1 MTPRC
6 AARSTTTSR
15 TAGCRVRE
23 VLERAIA
30 RGELATDTDVETLVD
45 ALLGPIIYR
54 RLLSGGVI
62 DADFLDRLIA
72 LVLPGR

>member
-1 MTPRC
+1 MK
-6 AARSTTTSR
+6 
-15 TAGCRVRE
+15 
-23 VLERAIA
+23 
-30 RGELATDTDVETLVD
+30 TLVVAVSALLTLSLPGPAATQTSPEALDKLFAPIALYPD